1 VAAAAR
7 LPGMRDRPDTGQQ
20 AFFEAVESFLRAHR
34 QTPGIPD
41 PEPNAGSA
49 PGCRTVALRRM
60 VDALVPVA
68 GGDEALARRLT
79 ALQIELAAVEAL
91 ELRAVFAPD
100 APHAA
105 LLAAVGIRAGELGVA
120 VAELVVTALGYQALP
135 APDAHRQH
143 NELSELVGSGAA
155 PGADAIEALL
165 RYVAGL
171 DAVGAR
177 DRLAGLIGSNP
188 HEG

>member
-1 VAAAAR
+1 
-7 LPGMRDRPDTGQQ
+7 MRDRLHTEQQ
-20 AFFEAVESFLRAHR
+20 VFLEAVETFLRAHR
-34 QTPGIPD
+34 QTPGYRD
-41 PEPNAGSA
+41 PEPAAGST
-49 PGCRTVALRRM
+49 PHCRTVALRRM

-105 LLAAVGIRAGELGVA
+105 LLAAVGIRSGELGVA
-120 VAELVVTALGYQALP
+120 VAELVVTALGYQVLP

-143 NELSELVGSGAA
+143 NELPELVGSGAA
-155 PGADAIEALL
+155 PGPDAIDALL

-171 DAVGAR
+171 DGMGAR
-177 DRLAGLIGSNP
+177 DRLAGLTGSNP